1 MDRSKIFWN
10 VVKNEEENSAE
21 ITLYGAIGSDDCAD
35 DIVDKH
41 VARTL
46 ESLKG
51 VSNLKVYINSPG
63 GSVPAATSIYNALK
77 RHEAFV
83 EVHIDGLA
91 ASAAT
96 IIACAGDKVCMPNNA
111 IYMIHNPWT
120 ITAGDE
126 RELMKTADVMA
137 KWKATI
143 VDTYVKKTGL
153 DEETLSKLM
162 DDESWFSAEEAL
174 AYNFIDEISG
184 EEIKVE
190 NYGDMLIAN
199 SLSMDISCFKNSPF
213 KSANN
218 KNKGKISANVV
229 KEPPQEP
236 KNIINEEENMTKAE
250 LKEKFPDMYNEI
262 YQEGEQAERA
272 RIKNIEE
279 NAPSGFDEL
288 VTKAK
293 FDEPVN
299 YETLAVNI
307 LREQQVRNEI
317 IKTEN
322 TAKLAKIQAENGA
335 GLSHVAN
342 NGSGSANSETNETI
356 LGTSVGLVI
365 NAMKKTKEGK

>member
-21 ITLYGAIGSDDCAD
+21 ITLYGAIGSDECAD
-35 DIVDKH
+35 DVVDKH

-96 IIACAGDKVCMPNNA
+96 IIACAGDKVYMPNNA

-126 RELMKTADVMA
+126 RELIKTADVMA

-153 DEETLSKLM
+153 DEETLSRLM

-190 NYGDMLIAN
+190 NYGNRVIVN
-199 SLSMDISCFKNSPF
+199 NLSFDLGSFKNNPF
-213 KSANN
+213 KRSNN
-218 KNKGKISANVV
+218 KNTIPISAKVTEKPV
-229 KEPPQEP
+229 KEP
-236 KNIINEEENMTKAE
+236 KNIINKEENMTKAE

-279 NAPSGFDEL
+279 NAPSGFDDL
-288 VTKAK
+288 VAKAK

-299 YETLAVNI
+299 YEILAVNI
-307 LREQQVRNEI
+307 LREQRVRDEI
-317 IKTEN
+317 LKTEN
-322 TAKLAKIQAENGA
+322 ANKLAKIQGENGA
-335 GLSHVAN
+335 GLAHVAN
-342 NGSGSANSETNETI
+342 NGSGSTNPTTNETI

>member
-1 MDRSKIFWN
+1 
-10 VVKNEEENSAE
+10 
-21 ITLYGAIGSDDCAD
+21 
-35 DIVDKH
+35 
-41 VARTL
+41 
-46 ESLKG
+46 
-51 VSNLKVYINSPG
+51 
-63 GSVPAATSIYNALK
+63 
-77 RHEAFV
+77 
-83 EVHIDGLA
+83 
-91 ASAAT
+91 
-96 IIACAGDKVCMPNNA
+96 
-111 IYMIHNPWT
+111 
-120 ITAGDE
+120 
-126 RELMKTADVMA
+126 MA

-218 KNKGKISANVV
+218 KNKGKISANMV

-307 LREQQVRNEI
+307 LREQQVRDEI

-322 TAKLAKIQAENGA
+322 LEIPHPRIQDRLFVLLPLVEIEKDLYHQSFKKSILELLNECKDKSRIRKLNC
-335 GLSHVAN
+335 
-342 NGSGSANSETNETI
+342 
-356 LGTSVGLVI
+356 
-365 NAMKKTKEGK
+365 